1 MFGML
6 FIYLLWNIFTVT
18 VEISISSEIVER
30 KTKKEVNSDARR
42 NRSGTII

>member
-18 VEISISSEIVER
+18 VAISISSEIVGKKNEER
-30 KTKKEVNSDARR
+30 SQHWR
-42 NRSGTII
+42 